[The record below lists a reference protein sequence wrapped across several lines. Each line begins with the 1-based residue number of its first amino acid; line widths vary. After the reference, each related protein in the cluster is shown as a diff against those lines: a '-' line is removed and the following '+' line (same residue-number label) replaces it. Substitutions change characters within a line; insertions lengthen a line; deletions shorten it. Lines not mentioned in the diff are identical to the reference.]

1 MKLQMKL
8 MDSPFSELR
17 NISRVGVGTPHTAA
31 RAGGEADHETN
42 GRGGIGHGASLHIII
57 CRAEEKLII

>member
-8 MDSPFSELR
+8 MDSPFSELRNIRIANISRVGVSSAGPLILRPGVDSPFSELR

-31 RAGGEADHETN
+31 VG
-42 GRGGIGHGASLHIII
+42 
-57 CRAEEKLII
+57 